1 MEMQYIES
9 RALEQM
15 GYDEANSELH
25 VVFKN
30 GRRCIY
36 SGVPRHIWD
45 GMINAESRGGYLDAN
60 VKKPGYRFRYE

>member
-1 MEMQYIES
+1 MEMLFVES

-15 GYDEANSELH
+15 GYDEGANELH

-36 SGVPRHIWD
+36 STVPPHIWE
-45 GMINAESRGGYLDAN
+45 GMVNADSRGGYLDAN
-60 VKKPGYRFRYE
+60 VKKAGYPFRYE